1 MQSQTEKSLFIQ
13 PKIQINNYQLI
24 EEYTSLSYKQ
34 TKGRTS
40 LWQL

>member
-13 PKIQINNYQLI
+13 PWIDNYQLV